1 LITVLLLKLKKFLCI
16 ITRLISQKMEIRIK
30 TTNFS
35 LLPDIEVYLKDK
47 LNALDKFLPRDES
60 IFADVELAKTTNHHR
75 KGNVFK
81 AEVNISVPGRLIRSQ
96 AEEWD
101 LRVAIDKVKNELQ
114 LELKKYKEKNSTL
127 SKKGAL
133 LAKRII
139 RGE

>member
-1 LITVLLLKLKKFLCI
+1 MITVLLLKLKKFLCI

>member
-1 LITVLLLKLKKFLCI
+1 MITVLLLKLKKFLCI

-96 AEEWD
+96 AEEGD

>member
-1 LITVLLLKLKKFLCI
+1 MITVLLLKLKKFLCI

-30 TTNFS
+30 KTNFS

>member
-1 LITVLLLKLKKFLCI
+1 MK
-16 ITRLISQKMEIRIK
+16 IRIK
-30 TTNFS
+30 ITNFS
-35 LLPDIEVYLKDK
+35 LLPDIETYLKDK

-60 IFADVELAKTTNHHR
+60 IFADVELAKATNHHQ

-96 AEEWD
+96 AEEWN